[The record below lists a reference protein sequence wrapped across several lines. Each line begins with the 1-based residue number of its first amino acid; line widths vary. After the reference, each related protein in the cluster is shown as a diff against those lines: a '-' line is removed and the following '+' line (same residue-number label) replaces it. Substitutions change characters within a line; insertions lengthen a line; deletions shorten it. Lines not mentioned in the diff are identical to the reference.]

1 MLMATFDFTKGI
13 SGKIGNTVFYVTKD
27 GTQVVRSH
35 VKPKN
40 PRTPKQQASR
50 ARFALVNKELRHL
63 ANAIRGGN
71 PRDPNAYRSAI
82 GKACKEAVAGEY
94 PDLYIDYSKIQV
106 ASGELQ
112 TPRYARVKYDAGART
127 AYFEWD
133 PQRADAPSR
142 GRSHDRVFIV
152 LHNTDMHVECSTIQ
166 KGIRGDGKASIE
178 LPERWQVDTTHFWL
192 YLTTLDFQESSRSIY
207 LKPK

>member
-1 MLMATFDFTKGI
+1 MATFDFTKGI
-13 SGKIGNTVFYVTKD
+13 SGKIGNTVFYTTKD

-63 ANAIRGGN
+63 VNAIRGGN
-71 PRDPNAYRSAI
+71 PRDPNAYRSAV

-112 TPRYARVKYDAGART
+112 TPRYARVQYDAGAHT

-133 PQRADAPSR
+133 PQRADTPSR

-207 LKPK
+207 LEPK

>member
-1 MLMATFDFTKGI
+1 MATFDFTKGI

-133 PQRADAPSR
+133 PQRADTPSP

-166 KGIRGDGKASIE
+166 KGARSDGKASIE

>member
-1 MLMATFDFTKGI
+1 MATFDFTKGI
-13 SGKIGNTVFYVTKD
+13 SGKIGNTVFYVTRD

-82 GKACKEAVAGEY
+82 GKACKEAVAGGY

-112 TPRYARVKYDAGART
+112 TPGYAQVQYNAGART

-133 PQRADAPSR
+133 PQCAGAPSR
-142 GRSHDRVFIV
+142 GRSNDRVFIV

-166 KGIRGDGKASIE
+166 KGARSDGKASIR

-207 LKPK
+207 LEPK